1 MTEIER
7 LNTRIDALEMRLAH
21 QDQTADDLNEALTAQ
36 WKVIDD
42 LTRQVA
48 RLEAQL
54 QEVRDSAG
62 GADGPE
68 PPPPHY

>member
-21 QDQTADDLNEALTAQ
+21 QDQTADDLNEAITAQ

-48 RLEAQL
+48 RLAAQL

>member
-21 QDQTADDLNEALTAQ
+21 QDQAADDLNEAITAQ